1 MRGLHLKLLTGAVI
15 LGLTAS
21 STLAEGPWL
30 KAGPVYRGGM
40 EADASGSSHVQQQ
53 GVHAAT
59 PMRSFPGYSDNNDDT
74 SQYGD
79 RTFDDGY
86 VNMDPGTGNP
96 ASIDPTVTWYWGYE
110 NDGQYDAGSDTLNF
124 HRTTSE
130 SGSGR
135 IVTLTTLQDDPASFD
150 DTFSGWGLELVGGYP
165 LRTRGKL
172 RVDLCAGLAGIWGAE
187 ADLGGSTFAEQIQDD
202 RYSVRDTITDT
213 YTYDTTGV
221 TVPAAP
227 HEGTY
232 DGPFDTPPVIP
243 SPTIPN
249 RPSSVDRDTDRS
261 TRRTSST
268 TWSARNHINMEV
280 DTDLY
285 ELWLGPRLALQA
297 NDRLALHVTPKVSA
311 TYVDASVDRTETFV
325 ATYADG
331 SSATLNSWS
340 DSGSE
345 SKFVFG
351 AGVAAGADLEFENG
365 MFAGI
370 WGGYEWVSEDVD
382 VQVGPNTVAVDASGY
397 TAGAVIGYRFG
408 GGAPRASASLRRLSD
423 LPVEAVSSAHTP
435 ARELRDAA
443 AKSASVS
450 EDDLNAPVPMRR
462 VEVSQEAEVSAKS
475 AAGTAETQ
483 AANGERAYNELRA
496 IAKASKDKEMV
507 RHALQT
513 MKKYEPEEYA
523 ALMAYWQQRKAERT
537 QLAMR

>member
-1 MRGLHLKLLTGAVI
+1 M
-15 LGLTAS
+15 
-21 STLAEGPWL
+21 
-30 KAGPVYRGGM
+30 
-40 EADASGSSHVQQQ
+40 SH
-53 GVHAAT
+53 
-59 PMRSFPGYSDNNDDT
+59 
-74 SQYGD
+74 
-79 RTFDDGY
+79 
-86 VNMDPGTGNP
+86 
-96 ASIDPTVTWYWGYE
+96 
-110 NDGQYDAGSDTLNF
+110 
-124 HRTTSE
+124 
-130 SGSGR
+130 
-135 IVTLTTLQDDPASFD
+135 
-150 DTFSGWGLELVGGYP
+150 
-165 LRTRGKL
+165 
-172 RVDLCAGLAGIWGAE
+172 
-187 ADLGGSTFAEQIQDD
+187 
-202 RYSVRDTITDT
+202 SVRDTITDT

-408 GGAPRASASLRRLSD
+408 GGAPRASASFRSLPD
-423 LPVEAVSSAHTP
+423 LPAEAVSSAHTP
-435 ARELRDAA
+435 AREPRDTAA
-443 AKSASVS
+443 RSASVS

-462 VEVSQEAEVSAKS
+462 VEASQEAEVSAKS

-483 AANGERAYNELRA
+483 AASGERAYNELRA